1 MLIWQRTTCIWEWNF
16 IGKWRLWNPEQ
27 ENPLS
32 QEDEL
37 WNDIVFSSAA
47 EYIENE
53 TTEDTPDLDEMTKQT
68 TSSVVETTVVSNSI
82 SKSTTVDLAEFSCKP
97 CSRVLGR

>member
-1 MLIWQRTTCIWEWNF
+1 
-16 IGKWRLWNPEQ
+16 
-27 ENPLS
+27 
-32 QEDEL
+32 
-37 WNDIVFSSAA
+37 
-47 EYIENE
+47 
-53 TTEDTPDLDEMTKQT
+53 MTKQT